1 MYKKS
6 YNLSKAVLN
15 AYVKATGCRKEYIWE
30 TDTMSGNNWSKVP
43 TTLIELGYMSNP
55 AEDRLMQS
63 TSYQKKMVKGMANGI
78 KTYLLGQ

>member
-1 MYKKS
+1 
-6 YNLSKAVLN
+6 
-15 AYVKATGCRKEYIWE
+15 
-30 TDTMSGNNWSKVP
+30 MSGNNWSKVP

-78 KTYLLGQ
+78 KKYLLGQ

>member
-78 KTYLLGQ
+78 KKYLLGQ

>member
-55 AEDRLMQS
+55 AEDRL
-63 TSYQKKMVKGMANGI
+63 YAEYFLPEKDGKRDGKRN
-78 KTYLLGQ
+78 

>member
-63 TSYQKKMVKGMANGI
+63 NSYQKKMVKGMANGI

>member
-55 AEDRLMQS
+55 TEDRLMQS

-78 KTYLLGQ
+78 KKYLLEQ